1 MGGYEAV
8 FVRFASRADL
18 FLPALLGS
26 VLAGYYV

>member
-8 FVRFASRADL
+8 FLGSLRAPI
-18 FLPALLGS
+18 FFSAVLGS